1 MKKMLPTIAL
11 IAIMF
16 LGYRMMFSGNMSPLA
31 LIGLSAALFAA
42 TFFMRPKKNTADT
55 TPEAILDAL
64 GEYGKDAFS
73 DESQLSQGYQR
84 AVANFLSNMPKAAI
98 TKLEKIAPQ
107 CRNNQERYAVSMVT
121 AMAHVKLHNYEAAI
135 PEYNRAVVLNPT
147 SNLALTIGSCQ
158 QRVGQLRKARDSY
171 EFALELDPQNL
182 AALSALATA
191 WVASENYNKALEYAE
206 LALEIDETDS
216 SALATTAICHGLLGH
231 PERFSQYADLA
242 ERQGYSRKKIDETI
256 KALRR

>member
-1 MKKMLPTIAL
+1 
-11 IAIMF
+11 
-16 LGYRMMFSGNMSPLA
+16 
-31 LIGLSAALFAA
+31 
-42 TFFMRPKKNTADT
+42 
-55 TPEAILDAL
+55 
-64 GEYGKDAFS
+64 
-73 DESQLSQGYQR
+73 
-84 AVANFLSNMPKAAI
+84 
-98 TKLEKIAPQ
+98 
-107 CRNNQERYAVSMVT
+107 
-121 AMAHVKLHNYEAAI
+121 MAHVKLHNYEAAI

-206 LALEIDETDS
+206 LALEIDETNS

-231 PERFSQYADLA
+231 PERCSQYADLA
-242 ERQGYSRKKIDETI
+242 EQQGYSRKKIEETI
-256 KALRR
+256 KALRK